1 MPRLARCWST
11 AALVTLP
18 IRMRACTPATRPMLT
33 RFFSAPL
40 SDGSAKIVTELFPS
54 DFPLIILD
62 WSRSFQRCPM
72 SSITMYRVAILPR
85 NCCSSSEGATSPSS
99 WGLGRSQP
107 TKEEILLLL
116 DDCRRDGYR
125 QAFTE
130 HQIQVPQK
138 VSVIVYDDSTLA
150 SITRPELTSVHQ
162 DSERLGE
169 QAVAMLISLFAGER
183 VEDRVLDI
191 FLNIRNSTAM
201 RQHKKLASPVTC
213 VGPV

>member
-1 MPRLARCWST
+1 MLSQEPALPSSCRCLRVCYRLPMPRLARCWST
-11 AALVTLP
+11 AALVKLP
-18 IRMRACTPATRPMLT
+18 RRMRACTPATRPMLT

-150 SITRPELTSVHQ
+150 QDPSLPLSIRIQKGWGS
-162 DSERLGE
+162 RLL
-169 QAVAMLISLFAGER
+169 Q
-183 VEDRVLDI
+183 
-191 FLNIRNSTAM
+191 
-201 RQHKKLASPVTC
+201 C
-213 VGPV
+213 